1 MSAVPQRVS
10 VMALVAEAVH
20 GGARLAPACAVLG
33 FSERTLQRWQL
44 GAEVGTD
51 ARTLRHE
58 APSHKLSLL
67 ERAVVLA
74 VANSA
79 EYGHLPPSQIVPR
92 LTDQQRYVASE
103 STFYRILREEN
114 QLAHRR
120 PERAAQKTQQTACR
134 VRDPAK
140 PAVFLGHYVF
150 THSDSRPVLLSLHL
164 RGCVQ
169 PQNCRRP
176 GLCRGK

>member
-51 ARTLRHE
+51 ARSLRHE
-58 APSHKLSLL
+58 A
-67 ERAVVLA
+67 
-74 VANSA
+74 
-79 EYGHLPPSQIVPR
+79 
-92 LTDQQRYVASE
+92 
-103 STFYRILREEN
+103 FYRILREEN

-120 PERAAQKTQQTACR
+120 SERAAQKRSKPRAVCATQPNQLYSWDITYLPTLIRGLYCAKSRALR
-134 VRDPAK
+134 VMTVKLCTR
-140 PAVFLGHYVF
+140 AVAAVIA
-150 THSDSRPVLLSLHL
+150 SS
-164 RGCVQ
+164 
-169 PQNCRRP
+169 
-176 GLCRGK
+176 